1 MGVALEGITVF
12 KWFVVCFG
20 IDLLPLYGIFSLLL
34 TVYATLDYV
43 HYGERGEERERYQFI
58 CTLSL
63 CVRFEL
69 VQVHLKR
76 FMLITIFPGNSG
88 NPAQHNTS

>member
-1 MGVALEGITVF
+1 MGVALGGITVF

-43 HYGERGEERERYQFI
+43 HYGERGEEREI
-58 CTLSL
+58 SIHLHSLSL
-63 CVRFEL
+63 CVC
-69 VQVHLKR
+69 
-76 FMLITIFPGNSG
+76 
-88 NPAQHNTS
+88 A